1 MFQFPVQNTVLA
13 NLNFRLS
20 EREAGF
26 YTTRFGRSDPA
37 VAAHSKAIR
46 AAAAA
51 AAAPAAA
58 ASNVGYSVE
67 GEIKSSHE
75 VFLYYIRRGH
85 LTKKETKKV
94 GNFLHFPTF

>member
-1 MFQFPVQNTVLA
+1 MLQFPVQNTVLA

-51 AAAPAAA
+51 
-58 ASNVGYSVE
+58 SNVGYSVE

-75 VFLYYIRRGH
+75 VSLYYIRRGH
-85 LTKKETKKV
+85 LTEKETKKV